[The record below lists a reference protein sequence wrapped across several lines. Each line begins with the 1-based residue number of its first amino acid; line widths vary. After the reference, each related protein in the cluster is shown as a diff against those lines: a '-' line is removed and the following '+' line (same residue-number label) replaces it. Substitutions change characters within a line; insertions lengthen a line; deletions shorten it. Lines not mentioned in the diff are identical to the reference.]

1 MTSYSE
7 NTNDVVE
14 NALSKL
20 SARNE
25 KVESLSGN
33 KISEFKI
40 EPNTKSSISWNAK
53 TGDVNLRFTPKGKT
67 KRESVP
73 APVDIFGDA
82 YVMELKEVI
91 KYFNDLSK
99 NRKLNKDELN
109 QYESYSREFDNAMNQ
124 ITNTQQSVYNYQPG
138 R

>member
-1 MTSYSE
+1 M
-7 NTNDVVE
+7 
-14 NALSKL
+14 
-20 SARNE
+20 
-25 KVESLSGN
+25 
-33 KISEFKI
+33 
-40 EPNTKSSISWNAK
+40 
-53 TGDVNLRFTPKGKT
+53 
-67 KRESVP
+67 P

-82 YVMELKEVI
+82 YVMELQEVI

-99 NRKLNKDELN
+99 SRKLNKDELN